1 MNSKE
6 ELSRQHEDTQ
16 KQIDEQKEKSLQL
29 QQLKTEMQKAVETI
43 NQENKAIIEH
53 KVPAAFN
60 EAKVKFQPVEN
71 LNTEKKQD
79 VLDYTQ
85 KLLTDLSEK
94 KQHSE
99 KLHENTKK
107 RNELLEEVHEHLKMG
122 YNKKTL
128 TDLTNKSGIVS
139 IKNTNNTGFALLL
152 ELLGEPPSKYTWTLN
167 STDRDNLLKVV
178 PQKIEAFAFTLAVD
192 EQTKKEMASGLKALE
207 QIQTKLVN
215 NYDER
220 DKRSVEIVQ
229 LEEQISQIETVTVKK
244 LTAQAE
250 DLERQIKE
258 LEQQEQ
264 EKRERERREEER
276 REQEKEQRER
286 ERREEEKREL
296 EKEQREQERREEE
309 KREQEKEQREQERRE
324 LEKEKRKQERREL
337 EKEKREQERR
347 ELEKEK
353 REQKMKERGALA
365 VELKKV
371 LIEYLDGRKQHYSIK
386 DVFLP
391 RDKRAREQFIGQII
405 NAKDGLLKEYVDS
418 GNIDKMLNT
427 ITAEI
432 SSFHGIKMQ
441 ATLNRMVVKLIEA
454 EAKPVEIENLPAKAK
469 QVLSLF
475 GGKKGKSLEYALKM
489 KNIYTKIEGINAYA
503 NTLPEREKKVIKQLV
518 TALKR
523 DVDQFVCQ
531 NSKHFPSKESYQK
544 FKLTIKARLHSHDDL
559 MSGHTSWPDI
569 IINLLLSVITLGKLI
584 CSKARTGRASLF
596 FDKTED
602 QKEIEAPVDL
612 ALENLGTFLA
622 G

>member
-1 MNSKE
+1 M
-6 ELSRQHEDTQ
+6 
-16 KQIDEQKEKSLQL
+16 
-29 QQLKTEMQKAVETI
+29 
-43 NQENKAIIEH
+43 
-53 KVPAAFN
+53 
-60 EAKVKFQPVEN
+60 
-71 LNTEKKQD
+71 
-79 VLDYTQ
+79 
-85 KLLTDLSEK
+85 
-94 KQHSE
+94 
-99 KLHENTKK
+99 
-107 RNELLEEVHEHLKMG
+107 
-122 YNKKTL
+122 
-128 TDLTNKSGIVS
+128 
-139 IKNTNNTGFALLL
+139 
-152 ELLGEPPSKYTWTLN
+152 
-167 STDRDNLLKVV
+167 
-178 PQKIEAFAFTLAVD
+178 
-192 EQTKKEMASGLKALE
+192 
-207 QIQTKLVN
+207 
-215 NYDER
+215 
-220 DKRSVEIVQ
+220 
-229 LEEQISQIETVTVKK
+229 
-244 LTAQAE
+244 
-250 DLERQIKE
+250 
-258 LEQQEQ
+258 
-264 EKRERERREEER
+264 
-276 REQEKEQRER
+276 
-286 ERREEEKREL
+286 
-296 EKEQREQERREEE
+296 
-309 KREQEKEQREQERRE
+309 
-324 LEKEKRKQERREL
+324 
-337 EKEKREQERR
+337 
-347 ELEKEK
+347 
-353 REQKMKERGALA
+353 
-365 VELKKV
+365 
-371 LIEYLDGRKQHYSIK
+371 LIEYIDGRKQHYSIK

-391 RDKRAREQFIGQII
+391 GDKRAREQFIGQIV

-432 SSFHGIKMQ
+432 SSFNGIKMQ

-475 GGKKGKSLEYALKM
+475 EGKKGKSLEYALKM
-489 KNIYTKIEGINAYA
+489 KNIYTQIEGINAYA

>member
-79 VLDYTQ
+79 VLDYIQ

-107 RNELLEEVHEHLKMG
+107 RNELLEQVHEHLKKG

-139 IKNTNNTGFALLL
+139 IKNTDNTGFALLL
-152 ELLGEPPSKYTWTLN
+152 ELLGEPPSKYTWTLD

-178 PQKIEAFAFTLAVD
+178 PQKIEALAFTLAVD

-215 NYDER
+215 NYDEH
-220 DKRSVEIVQ
+220 DKLSVEIVQ
-229 LEEQISQIETVTVKK
+229 LEEQISQIETVTVKE

-264 EKRERERREEER
+264 EKRERERREEEK

-286 ERREEEKREL
+286 ERREEEKREQ
-296 EKEQREQERREEE
+296 EKEQRERERRELEKREQEKEQRERERREEE
-309 KREQEKEQREQERRE
+309 KREQEKEH
-324 LEKEKRKQERREL
+324 RKQER
-337 EKEKREQERR
+337 
-347 ELEKEK
+347 

-365 VELKKV
+365 AELKKV
-371 LIEYLDGRKQHYSIK
+371 LIEYIDGRKQHYSIK

-391 RDKRAREQFIGQII
+391 GDKRAREQFIGQIV

-432 SSFHGIKMQ
+432 SSFNGIKMQ

-475 GGKKGKSLEYALKM
+475 EGKKGKSLEYALKM
-489 KNIYTKIEGINAYA
+489 KNIYTQIEGINAYA